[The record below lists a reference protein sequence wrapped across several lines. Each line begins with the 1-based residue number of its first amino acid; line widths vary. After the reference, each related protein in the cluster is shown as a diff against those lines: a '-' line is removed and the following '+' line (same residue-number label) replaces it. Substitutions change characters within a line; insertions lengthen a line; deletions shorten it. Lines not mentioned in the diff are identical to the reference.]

1 MDRRSHSQGENVL
14 EEGRTSPW
22 LWSEVPESTVLSCL
36 GEFRLNGEQCVSVPV
51 CWVQENHNE
60 VVFPVSVVQIFL
72 RLHRDWD
79 EVVSLNQE

>member
-1 MDRRSHSQGENVL
+1 MGSSVSVNWEEKRVSALHSQL
-14 EEGRTSPW
+14 
-22 LWSEVPESTVLSCL
+22 SELI
-36 GEFRLNGEQCVSVPV
+36 VPV

>member
-1 MDRRSHSQGENVL
+1 MGSSVSVNWEEKRISALTCSHL
-14 EEGRTSPW
+14 IKMI
-22 LWSEVPESTVLSCL
+22 
-36 GEFRLNGEQCVSVPV
+36 VPV